1 MTMGVRRLALRF
13 AAPAAGLAAMI
24 ALALLYHFEA
34 QYYFRILLFIGIEPS
49 RYPFIDFSFLTSVE
63 CWQRGVDIYVSNPCD
78 VLGRPYNYPPLWLR
92 FAFLPGKEWSNL
104 FGLCLAISFFLALAL
119 LPPPRTGKE
128 LTPRLVA
135 TLSPVTAYA
144 VERANPDLLMFVIA
158 TAAGVLLLGPLR
170 RRVAAY
176 ALIVIAGLLKI
187 YPLVLLV
194 LTLRERPRVFLWVN
208 AIATSVVVATGVYF
222 YAELVK
228 MVRNLPESWTFSDS
242 FGARLIPDLIAER
255 VDWAVHPGLVVV
267 GLVKLATFATLF
279 LAMAGWFFRIVRW
292 SEFRIALARLPEPEK
307 IFLVIGAVL
316 IGGCFFAGSSIGYRG
331 IHLLFTLPG
340 LLAMARIKD
349 DMRVRRAAE
358 LGCVLVVALT
368 WVGFFTWQA
377 GSAEALFPQMLTSWI
392 GNVSGVRLM
401 HFLWFLSE
409 IAWWQ
414 IVTLFVAIVIGCCS
428 NWFEALPEWGR
439 LLRRSESNVCSS

>member
-1 MTMGVRRLALRF
+1 MGVRGLALRF
-13 AAPAAGLAAMI
+13 AAPAAGLAAMT
-24 ALALLYHFEA
+24 ALALLYQFEPH
-34 QYYFRILLFIGIEPS
+34 YYFRILLFSGIEPFS
-49 RYPFIDFSFLTSVE
+49 YPFLDFSILTSVD
-63 CWQRGVDIYVSNPCD
+63 CWQRGVDVYVSNPCD
-78 VLGRPYNYPPLWLR
+78 VLARPYNYPPIWLR
-92 FAFLPGKEWSNL
+92 FAFLPGGEWSNL
-104 FGLCLAISFFLALAL
+104 FGLCLAILFFLALAL

-128 LTPRLVA
+128 LTLRLVA

-144 VERANPDLLMFVIA
+144 VERANIDLLMFVIA
-158 TAAGVLLLGPLR
+158 TSAGVLLLGPLR

-194 LTLRERPRVFLWVN
+194 LTLRERPRMFLWVN
-208 AIATSVVVATGVYF
+208 AVAAAVVVASGLYF
-222 YAELVK
+222 YAELIK
-228 MVRNLPESWTFSDS
+228 MVRNLPESWTLSDS
-242 FGARLIPDLIAER
+242 FGARLIPDLIAEL
-255 VDWAVHPGLVVV
+255 VDWTMHRGLVMV
-267 GLVKLATFATLF
+267 GLVKIATFAVLF
-279 LAMAGWFFRIVRW
+279 LAMAGWFFHIVRW
-292 SEFRIALARLPEPEK
+292 SNFRFALARLPEPEK
-307 IFLVIGAVL
+307 IYLVIGATL

-331 IHLLFTLPG
+331 IHLLFALPG
-340 LLAMARIKD
+340 LLAMARMKD
-349 DMRVRRAAE
+349 DLRVRRAAK

-377 GSAEALFPQMLTSWI
+377 GSAEALFPQILTALI
-392 GNVSGVRLM
+392 GNTFGIRLT

-439 LLRRSESNVCSS
+439 LLHRPIPRL